1 MAPQYGEVRVDYITY
16 TTGVSPNEGNATLYV
31 SGLVNKPTF
40 SGDVVIKGALTVEGD
55 IVASGDVTFDQ
66 GLTVSGNTN

>member
-40 SGDVVIKGALTVEGD
+40 SGDVVIVCTCNND
-55 IVASGDVTFDQ
+55 CCCC
-66 GLTVSGNTN
+66 